1 MSQQQE
7 KRKLLIWII
16 LLYFLTIHQILLLS
30 INPNDLNVLQKL
42 RHQVL
47 RSHINSSKQITL
59 DNFVITLITLY
70 ICKYTDSKFFIPIL
84 INKLILISLYKFFI
98 IYRYS
103 DIPMIFSKNSC
114 IGI

>member
-16 LLYFLTIHQILLLS
+16 LYFLTIHQILLLS

-59 DNFVITLITLY
+59 DNFVITLIIFY
-70 ICKYTDSKFFIPIL
+70 ICKYADSIL
-84 INKLILISLYKFFI
+84 
-98 IYRYS
+98 
-103 DIPMIFSKNSC
+103 
-114 IGI
+114 